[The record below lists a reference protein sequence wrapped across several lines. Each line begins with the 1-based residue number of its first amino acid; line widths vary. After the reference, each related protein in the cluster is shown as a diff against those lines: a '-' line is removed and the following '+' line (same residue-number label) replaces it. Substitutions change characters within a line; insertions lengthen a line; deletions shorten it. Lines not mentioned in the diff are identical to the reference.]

1 MSKHNTQEKSTEI
14 LYAFQLACEHPT
26 SKDIIEWIKRYP
38 QYADDIR
45 EHAEMLLAQHSRS
58 QFEQLKPDEE
68 MLAKGRS
75 EAMSAIYEAEQAA
88 AREEDKSVAMSP
100 DEINSSGASG
110 ATPGISSKVNFD
122 QLLENANQSIPKLAR
137 KIDIERSVIAE
148 LAAGRMKLPIGDR
161 LLVAIADVL
170 GHTTNAIV
178 AAIRQ
183 SLQQPR
189 LGHAKARDRPVIQ
202 ARPYEEIVVSSAN
215 MTPEQKQY
223 WLDKP
228 SSWTPGAKF
237 D

>member
-1 MSKHNTQEKSTEI
+1 MSKHNTQEKRTDV

-26 SKDIIEWIKRYP
+26 SSDIIEWIKRYP

-58 QFEQLKPDEE
+58 QFEQLEPDEE
-68 MLAKGRS
+68 ILAKGRS
-75 EAMSAIYEAEQAA
+75 VAMNAIYEAEQAA
-88 AREEDKSVAMSP
+88 ERKDDKPAAMHSS
-100 DEINSSGASG
+100 EISSNGTSDV
-110 ATPGISSKVNFD
+110 TLEISSKVNFY
-122 QLLENANQSIPKLAR
+122 QLLENVNQSIPKLAR
-137 KIDIERSVIAE
+137 KIDIDRHIIAE

-161 LLVAIADVL
+161 LLVAIAGVL
-170 GHTTNAIV
+170 GHATNTIV

-202 ARPYEEIVVSSAN
+202 ARPYEEIVTSSTE
-215 MTPEQKQY
+215 MSHEQKQY
-223 WLDKP
+223 WLEEP
-228 SSWTPGAKF
+228 SLWTPGAKP